1 MDKSRLL
8 SQAMCGAGRPGGRG
22 VLRRFQVVERSTPPT
37 PVIPVRRL
45 ELCVCRIL
53 GDAEERVE
61 SLVLLLEGA
70 EGISKVWL

>member
-1 MDKSRLL
+1 M
-8 SQAMCGAGRPGGRG
+8 
-22 VLRRFQVVERSTPPT
+22 RRFQVVERSTPPT

-61 SLVLLLEGA
+61 SLVLLLEGV